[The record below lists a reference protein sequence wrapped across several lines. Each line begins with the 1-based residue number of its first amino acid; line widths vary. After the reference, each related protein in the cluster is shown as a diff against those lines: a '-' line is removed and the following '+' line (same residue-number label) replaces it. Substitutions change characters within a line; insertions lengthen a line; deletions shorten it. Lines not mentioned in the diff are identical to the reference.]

1 MTSLRYAVGALS
13 LAVLAACSS
22 APKYTLPEPLPEALE
37 WAAESQRDAGAS
49 LGLKTRENDSGSLDA
64 LSFDPGVRVVRVVEN
79 SPGDKAGFEV
89 GDVVLGWS
97 GSEVND
103 PGALDELLRR
113 ATPGVEVR
121 IEVRR
126 DDTVFEV
133 PVVLAGAEGQST
145 AEVEA
150 LYVRDVAR
158 TAAGWADGGGGAV
171 LVSAHAKSPVSKAGI
186 EIGSVVTSVDGDEV
200 LSARDLVRRL
210 YAAGQGAKVRLAG
223 SRPNGEP
230 FEEAVTLRE
239 SPRVVTGYNIPIVIH
254 YSKDLD
260 HDTTEFAV
268 LDLWFI
274 SLFRYLRDGNERE
287 YRILRWIRFSTGKGE
302 LTE

>member
-1 MTSLRYAVGALS
+1 MTSLRHVAGALA
-13 LAVLAACSS
+13 LAALAACSS
-22 APKYTLPEPLPEALE
+22 APKFTIPEPLPEALA
-37 WAAESQRDAGAS
+37 WATESQQDAGAF

-64 LSFDPGVRVVRVVEN
+64 LSFDPGVRVTRVVEN

-89 GDVVLGWS
+89 GDIVLGWG

-113 ATPGVEVR
+113 ATPGDEVR

-133 PVVLAGAEGQST
+133 PVVLAGDEGQST
-145 AEVEA
+145 GEIQA

-171 LVSAHAKSPVSKAGI
+171 LVSAHEKSPVSLAGI
-186 EIGSVVTSVDGDEV
+186 EVGSTVMSLDEDEV

-223 SRPNGEP
+223 STPSGEP
-230 FEEAVTLRE
+230 FEEAVTLRA

-260 HDTTEFAV
+260 HDTSEFAV